1 MFTYKLKKLYRY
13 KMIPFLILFS
23 IIMGVVSFFLHFK
36 TTNHAFDFL
45 TSSHMSI
52 SNGISWDEVVIKK
65 TNWKKITPEEPDK
78 ESYENHKQYLI
89 EGKNILQ
96 NLMKAHGIDENYKY
110 NKSSY
115 NEKDIIKYTNELD
128 ALNNKYNT
136 DENID
141 NPKELRTSVLNG
153 EGYIN
158 FLKDRNSVEDRLID
172 ENDNH
177 SFSKVI
183 FDEAGVIFGAVPIIL
198 LGFVMIFT
206 MREDDITS
214 VTSNSK
220 TKDVA
225 NNFGIIM
232 CMILMYI
239 FISLLTLLV
248 ASLLTGNGVGELTY
262 HYDSTFVIRTV
273 QDRSGSIREYSY
285 VMRTPLSTFLKSVFP
300 FALITMSFG
309 FAFSFVDKLI
319 QNTKVKYFTLI
330 LIMSLLLVDFNF
342 FNHAYN
348 PLSLF
353 KSYSIKPVISTV
365 VMLLISAIGTI
376 FLNRRKEFTSH
387 DTYKERNVFSL
398 KGSVKNCVVSF
409 NGFLIMFVVC
419 AILVGNICL
428 QNNWHNFNST
438 QIKNYTDLNSTM
450 ENLVYRD
457 IDEIKAKYGNS
468 KRAKE
473 MIDSHSDAL
482 EFCENENKY
491 FDAYENRYKTP
502 QKFNNVNKERVT
514 EFNGFDFQGTGS
526 ETTGMVDVFND
537 FALEGAFFKQKY
549 MLINNITPTD
559 RFYIPQSGIDY
570 NPFDV
575 DSFKGTLP
583 KINYYITHGISE
595 RTNAFAML
603 HDYFYLKFNVVLIV
617 FALLLFT
624 STIIKSNKQLELKSV
639 LPVSRTKS
647 YKSKIIESV
656 IYAIGINIVAA
667 LVLFLAGG
675 IMGGFAD
682 SDFPI
687 INYIV
692 DGGIIYSNVGP
703 FVVYI
708 LESFTITVLFTIF
721 ISMFVNSM
729 YTATN
734 KLFTILISIIAFIV
748 PFTALKYMGV
758 IGSFIPFNYV
768 DSGFVT
774 TGFLSALIRQNSY
787 TMVMAVVVLVIS
799 SILFYVLGRVS
810 FGRRK

>member
-13 KMIPFLILFS
+13 RLIPFLILFS

-158 FLKDRNSVEDRLID
+158 FLKERNSVEDRLID

-239 FISLLTLLV
+239 FIYLLTLLV

-300 FALITMSFG
+300 FALITMAFG

-721 ISMFVNSM
+721 ISMFVNAM

>member
-158 FLKDRNSVEDRLID
+158 FLKERNSVEDRLID
-172 ENDNH
+172 ENDNY

-225 NNFGIIM
+225 NNFAIIM

-239 FISLLTLLV
+239 FISLLTVFV
-248 ASLLTGNGVGELTY
+248 ASLITGNGVGDLTY

-273 QDRSGSIREYSY
+273 QDRGDSIHEYSY

-319 QNTKVKYFTLI
+319 QNTKVKYFTLV
-330 LIMSLLLVDFNF
+330 LIMSMLLVDFNF

-353 KSYSIKPVISTV
+353 KSFSIKPVIATV
-365 VMLLISAIGTI
+365 VMLLITAIGTI

-398 KGSVKNCVVSF
+398 KGSVKNCVLSF
-409 NGFLIMFVVC
+409 NGFLILFVVC

-473 MIDSHSDAL
+473 MIYSHSDAL
-482 EFCENENKY
+482 KFYENENKY
-491 FDAYENRYKTP
+491 FDAYENRYKSP

-595 RTNAFAML
+595 RNNAFAML

-617 FALLLFT
+617 FAVLLFT

-667 LVLFLAGG
+667 LILFLAGG

-682 SDFPI
+682 GDFPI

-703 FVVYI
+703 FLVYI

-758 IGSFIPFNYV
+758 IGSFVPFNYV
-768 DSGFVT
+768 DSGFVS

>member
-158 FLKDRNSVEDRLID
+158 FLKGRNSVEDRLID

-482 EFCENENKY
+482 KFYENENKY

-656 IYAIGINIVAA
+656 IYAIGINIMAA
-667 LVLFLAGG
+667 LILFLAGG

>member
-1 MFTYKLKKLYRY
+1 MFIYKLKKLYRY

-23 IIMGVVSFFLHFK
+23 ITMGIVAFFLHFN

-45 TSSHMSI
+45 SSSDIFI
-52 SNGISWDEVVIKK
+52 SNDISWDELIIKK
-65 TNWKKITPEEPDK
+65 TDWKKITPEEPDK
-78 ESYENHKQYLI
+78 ESYENHKAYLI
-89 EGKNILQ
+89 EGKNVLK
-96 NLMKAHGIDENYKY
+96 NLMKAHGLDENYKY
-110 NKSSY
+110 DKSNY

-136 DENID
+136 DENMD
-141 NPKELRTSVLNG
+141 NPKELRRAVLNG

-158 FLKDRNSVEDRLID
+158 FLKERNSVEDRLID

-220 TKDVA
+220 IKDAA

-232 CMILMYI
+232 CMIVMYI
-239 FISLLTLLV
+239 FISLLTVFV
-248 ASLLTGNGVGELTY
+248 ASLITGNGVGDLTY

-273 QDRSGSIREYSY
+273 QDRGGSIREYSY

-319 QNTKVKYFTLI
+319 QNTKVKYFTLV
-330 LIMSLLLVDFNF
+330 LIMSMLLVDFNF

-365 VMLLISAIGTI
+365 VMLLITAIGTI

-398 KGSVKNCVVSF
+398 KGSVKNCVLSF
-409 NGFLIMFVVC
+409 NGFLILFVVC

-438 QIKNYTDLNSTM
+438 QIKEYNDLNSTK
-450 ENLVYRD
+450 ENWEYRY

-468 KRAKE
+468 KRANE

-491 FDAYENRYKTP
+491 FEAYENRYKSP
-502 QKFNNVNKERVT
+502 QKFNNLNKERVT
-514 EFNGFDFQGTGS
+514 EFNVVFHNGAAS

-549 MLINNITPTD
+549 MITNNIMPTD
-559 RFYIPQSGIDY
+559 KYYIPELGIDY

-575 DSFKGTLP
+575 DSFKGVLP

-656 IYAIGINIVAA
+656 IYGVGINIMTA

-692 DGGIIYSNVGP
+692 DSGIIYSNVGP
-703 FVVYI
+703 FLVYV
-708 LESFTITVLFTIF
+708 LESFAISVLFTIF
-721 ISMFVNSM
+721 ISMFVNAM

-734 KLFTILISIIAFIV
+734 KLFTILISIIAFII

-758 IGSFIPFNYV
+758 IGSFVPFNYV

-774 TGFLSALIRQNSY
+774 TGFLSAMIRQNSY

>member
-1 MFTYKLKKLYRY
+1 MFIYKLKKLYRY
-13 KMIPFLILFS
+13 RLIPFLILFS
-23 IIMGVVSFFLHFK
+23 ITMGVVVFFLHFR

-45 TSSHMSI
+45 NSNDISI
-52 SNGISWDEVVIKK
+52 SNNISWDELIIKK
-65 TNWKKITPEEPDK
+65 TDWKKITPEEPDK
-78 ESYENHKQYLI
+78 KSYEDHKAYLN

-96 NLMKAHGIDENYKY
+96 NLMKAHGLDENYKY
-110 NKSSY
+110 DKSNY
-115 NEKDIIKYTNELD
+115 NEKDILKYTNELD
-128 ALNNKYNT
+128 ALNSKYNT
-136 DENID
+136 DENMD
-141 NPKELRTSVLNG
+141 NPKELRRSVLRS

-158 FLKDRNSVEDRLID
+158 FLKERNSVEDRLID

-198 LGFVMIFT
+198 LGFVMIFI

-220 TKDVA
+220 IKDVA
-225 NNFGIIM
+225 NDFGIIM

-248 ASLLTGNGVGELTY
+248 ASLLTGNGVGDLTY

-285 VMRTPLSTFLKSVFP
+285 VMRTPLSTFFKSVFP

-353 KSYSIKPVISTV
+353 KSFSLKPVIATV
-365 VMLLISAIGTI
+365 FMLLITAIGTI

-398 KGSVKNCVVSF
+398 KGSVKNCVLSF
-409 NGFLIMFVVC
+409 NGFLILFVVC

-473 MIDSHSDAL
+473 MIDSHSDSL
-482 EFCENENKY
+482 KFYENENKY

-603 HDYFYLKFNVVLIV
+603 HDYFYLKLNVVSIV

-667 LVLFLAGG
+667 LILFLAGG

-703 FVVYI
+703 FLVYI

-758 IGSFIPFNYV
+758 IGSFVPFNYV
-768 DSGFVT
+768 DSGFVS

>member
-13 KMIPFLILFS
+13 RLIPFLILFS

-158 FLKDRNSVEDRLID
+158 FLKERNSVEDRLID

-225 NNFGIIM
+225 NNFGIII

-300 FALITMSFG
+300 FALITMAFG

-721 ISMFVNSM
+721 ISMFVNAM

>member
-1 MFTYKLKKLYRY
+1 MFIYKLKKLYRY

-23 IIMGVVSFFLHFK
+23 ITMGIVAFFLHYN
-36 TTNHAFDFL
+36 TTNHAFNFL
-45 TSSHMSI
+45 TSSDISI
-52 SNGISWDEVVIKK
+52 SNGISWDELIIKK
-65 TNWKKITPEEPDK
+65 TDWKKITPEEPDK
-78 ESYENHKQYLI
+78 KSYEDHKAYLI
-89 EGKNILQ
+89 EGKNVLQ
-96 NLMKAHGIDENYKY
+96 NLMKAHGLDENYKY
-110 NKSSY
+110 NKSNY

-128 ALNNKYNT
+128 ALNNKYHT
-136 DENID
+136 DENMD
-141 NPKELRTSVLNG
+141 NPKELRTSVLIG

-158 FLKDRNSVEDRLID
+158 FLKERNSVEDRLID

-220 TKDVA
+220 IKDVA
-225 NNFGIIM
+225 NDFGIIM
-232 CMILMYI
+232 CMIVMYI
-239 FISLLTLLV
+239 FISLLTVFV
-248 ASLLTGNGVGELTY
+248 ASLITGNGVGDLTY

-273 QDRSGSIREYSY
+273 QDRGGSIREYSY
-285 VMRTPLSTFLKSVFP
+285 VMRTPLSTFFKSVFP
-300 FALITMSFG
+300 FALITMAFG

-319 QNTKVKYFTLI
+319 QNTKAKYFTLV

-353 KSYSIKPVISTV
+353 KSFSLKPVIATV
-365 VMLLISAIGTI
+365 FMLLITAIGTI

-387 DTYKERNVFSL
+387 DTYKDRNVFNL
-398 KGSVKNCVVSF
+398 KGSIKNRVLSF
-409 NGFLIMFVVC
+409 NGFLILFVVC

-438 QIKNYTDLNSTM
+438 QTKKYNDLNSTD
-450 ENLVYRD
+450 ENWIYRD

-468 KRAKE
+468 KRANV
-473 MIDSHSDAL
+473 MIDSYSDSL
-482 EFCENENKY
+482 EFYQKENRYLE
-491 FDAYENRYKTP
+491 AYENRYKSP
-502 QKFNNVNKERVT
+502 QKFINLNKERVT
-514 EFNGFDFQGTGS
+514 KFNDIYYQGIGTK
-526 ETTGMVDVFND
+526 TTGMVDVFND

-549 MLINNITPTD
+549 MITNNIMPTD
-559 RFYIPQSGIDY
+559 KYYIPELGIDY

-595 RTNAFAML
+595 RTNAFGML
-603 HDYFYLKFNVVLIV
+603 HDYFYLKLNVVMIV

-647 YKSKIIESV
+647 YKYKIIESV
-656 IYAIGINIVAA
+656 IYAIGINLVAT
-667 LVLFLAGG
+667 VILFLAGG
-675 IMGGFAD
+675 IMGGFGD
-682 SDFPI
+682 GDFPI

-692 DGGIIYSNVGP
+692 GGGIIYSNVGP
-703 FVVYI
+703 FLVYV

-721 ISMFVNSM
+721 ISMFVNAL

-734 KLFTILISIIAFIV
+734 KLFTILISIIAFII
-748 PFTALKYMGV
+748 PFTAIKYMGV

-768 DSGFVT
+768 DSGFVS

>member
-13 KMIPFLILFS
+13 RLIPFLILFS
-23 IIMGVVSFFLHFK
+23 ITMGVVVFFLHFR

-45 TSSHMSI
+45 NSNDISI
-52 SNGISWDEVVIKK
+52 SNNISWDELIIKK
-65 TNWKKITPEEPDK
+65 TDWKKITPEEPDK
-78 ESYENHKQYLI
+78 KSYEDHKAYLN
-89 EGKNILQ
+89 EGKNVLQ
-96 NLMKAHGIDENYKY
+96 NLMKAHGLDENYKY
-110 NKSSY
+110 DKSKY

-128 ALNNKYNT
+128 ALNNKYHT
-136 DENID
+136 DENMD
-141 NPKELRTSVLNG
+141 NPKELRRSVLRS

-198 LGFVMIFT
+198 LGFVIIFI

-220 TKDVA
+220 IKDVA
-225 NNFGIIM
+225 NDFGIIM

-248 ASLLTGNGVGELTY
+248 ASLLTGNGVGDLTY

-285 VMRTPLSTFLKSVFP
+285 VMRTPLSTFFKSVFP

-353 KSYSIKPVISTV
+353 KSFSLKPVIATV
-365 VMLLISAIGTI
+365 FMLLITAIGTI

-387 DTYKERNVFSL
+387 DTYKKRNVFSL

-409 NGFLIMFVVC
+409 NGFLILFVVC

-482 EFCENENKY
+482 KFYENENKY

-603 HDYFYLKFNVVLIV
+603 HDYFYLKLNVVSIV

-667 LVLFLAGG
+667 LILFLAGG

-703 FVVYI
+703 FLVYI

-758 IGSFIPFNYV
+758 IGSFVPFNYV
-768 DSGFVT
+768 DSGFVS

>member
-89 EGKNILQ
+89 EGKIILQ

-110 NKSSY
+110 DKSSY

-158 FLKDRNSVEDRLID
+158 FLKERNSVEDKLID

-220 TKDVA
+220 IKDVA

-319 QNTKVKYFTLI
+319 QNTKVKYFTLV
-330 LIMSLLLVDFNF
+330 LIMSMLLVDFNF

-482 EFCENENKY
+482 KFYENENKY

>member
-13 KMIPFLILFS
+13 RLIPFLILFS
-23 IIMGVVSFFLHFK
+23 ITMGVVVFFLHFR

-45 TSSHMSI
+45 NSNDISI
-52 SNGISWDEVVIKK
+52 SNNISWDELIIKK
-65 TNWKKITPEEPDK
+65 TDWKKITPEEPDK
-78 ESYENHKQYLI
+78 KSYEDHKAYLN
-89 EGKNILQ
+89 EGKNVLQ
-96 NLMKAHGIDENYKY
+96 NLMKAHGLDENYKY
-110 NKSSY
+110 DKSKY

-158 FLKDRNSVEDRLID
+158 FLKERNSVEDRLID

-482 EFCENENKY
+482 KFYENENKY

>member
-1 MFTYKLKKLYRY
+1 
-13 KMIPFLILFS
+13 
-23 IIMGVVSFFLHFK
+23 
-36 TTNHAFDFL
+36 
-45 TSSHMSI
+45 
-52 SNGISWDEVVIKK
+52 
-65 TNWKKITPEEPDK
+65 
-78 ESYENHKQYLI
+78 
-89 EGKNILQ
+89 
-96 NLMKAHGIDENYKY
+96 MKAHGLDENYKY
-110 NKSSY
+110 DKSKY

-128 ALNNKYNT
+128 ALNNKYHT
-136 DENID
+136 DENMD
-141 NPKELRTSVLNG
+141 NPKELRRSVLRS

-198 LGFVMIFT
+198 LGFVIIFI

-482 EFCENENKY
+482 KFYENENKY

>member
-1 MFTYKLKKLYRY
+1 MFIYKLKKLYRY

-158 FLKDRNSVEDRLID
+158 FLKERNSVEDRLID

-617 FALLLFT
+617 FAVLLFT

>member
-1 MFTYKLKKLYRY
+1 
-13 KMIPFLILFS
+13 MIPFLILFS

-158 FLKDRNSVEDRLID
+158 FLKERNSVEDRLID

-248 ASLLTGNGVGELTY
+248 ASLLTGNGVGDLTY

-273 QDRSGSIREYSY
+273 QDRGGSIREYSY

-409 NGFLIMFVVC
+409 NGFLILFVVC

-438 QIKNYTDLNSTM
+438 QIKNYNDLNSNL
-450 ENLVYRD
+450 EYLVYRD

-482 EFCENENKY
+482 KFYENENKY

-575 DSFKGTLP
+575 DSFNGTLP

-603 HDYFYLKFNVVLIV
+603 HDYFYLKLNVVLIV

-624 STIIKSNKQLELKSV
+624 STIIKSNKHLELKSV

-656 IYAIGINIVAA
+656 IYAIGINIMAA

-675 IMGGFAD
+675 MMGGFGD

-703 FVVYI
+703 FLVYI

-768 DSGFVT
+768 DSGFVA

>member
-1 MFTYKLKKLYRY
+1 
-13 KMIPFLILFS
+13 
-23 IIMGVVSFFLHFK
+23 
-36 TTNHAFDFL
+36 
-45 TSSHMSI
+45 
-52 SNGISWDEVVIKK
+52 
-65 TNWKKITPEEPDK
+65 
-78 ESYENHKQYLI
+78 
-89 EGKNILQ
+89 
-96 NLMKAHGIDENYKY
+96 MKAHGIDENYKY

-141 NPKELRTSVLNG
+141 NPKELRRAVLSG

-158 FLKDRNSVEDRLID
+158 FLKERNSVEDRLID

-198 LGFVMIFT
+198 LGFVMIFA

-220 TKDVA
+220 IKDVA

-232 CMILMYI
+232 CMIVMYI
-239 FISLLTLLV
+239 FISLLTVFV
-248 ASLLTGNGVGELTY
+248 ASLITGNGVGELTY

-273 QDRSGSIREYSY
+273 QDRGGSIREYSY

-300 FALITMSFG
+300 FALITMAFG
-309 FAFSFVDKLI
+309 FAFSFADKLI
-319 QNTKVKYFTLI
+319 QNTKAKYFTLV
-330 LIMSLLLVDFNF
+330 LIMSMLLVDFNF

-365 VMLLISAIGTI
+365 VMLLITAIGTI

-398 KGSVKNCVVSF
+398 KGSVKNCVLSF

-438 QIKNYTDLNSTM
+438 QIKEYNDLNSTK
-450 ENLVYRD
+450 ENWEYRY

-468 KRAKE
+468 KRANE

-491 FDAYENRYKTP
+491 FEAYENRYKSP
-502 QKFNNVNKERVT
+502 QKFNNLNKERVT
-514 EFNGFDFQGTGS
+514 EFNVVFHNGAAS
-526 ETTGMVDVFND
+526 KTTGMVDVFND
-537 FALEGAFFKQKY
+537 FSLEGAFFKQKY

-595 RTNAFAML
+595 RNNAFAML

-656 IYAIGINIVAA
+656 IYAIGINIMAA

-675 IMGGFAD
+675 MMGGFGD

-703 FVVYI
+703 FLVYI

-721 ISMFVNSM
+721 ISMFVNAM

-734 KLFTILISIIAFIV
+734 KLFTILISMIALII
-748 PFTALKYMGV
+748 PFTAIKYLGA

-768 DSGFVT
+768 DSGFVS

>member
-13 KMIPFLILFS
+13 RLISFLILFS
-23 IIMGVVSFFLHFK
+23 ITMGIVAFFLHFN

-52 SNGISWDEVVIKK
+52 SNNISWDEVVIKK
-65 TNWKKITPEEPDK
+65 TDWKKITPEGPDK
-78 ESYENHKQYLI
+78 KSYEDHKAYLTQ
-89 EGKNILQ
+89 GKNVLQ
-96 NLMKAHGIDENYKY
+96 NLMKAYGLDENYKY

-136 DENID
+136 DENMD
-141 NPKELRTSVLNG
+141 NPKELRRAVLNG

-158 FLKDRNSVEDRLID
+158 FLKERNSVEDRLID

-198 LGFVMIFT
+198 LGFVMIFA

-220 TKDVA
+220 IKDVA
-225 NNFGIIM
+225 NDFGIIM
-232 CMILMYI
+232 CMIVMYI
-239 FISLLTLLV
+239 FISLFTVFV
-248 ASLLTGNGVGELTY
+248 ASLITGNGVGDLTY
-262 HYDSTFVIRTV
+262 HYDSTFVIWTV
-273 QDRSGSIREYSY
+273 QDRVSSIHEYSY
-285 VMRTPLSTFLKSVFP
+285 VMRTPLSTFFKSVFP
-300 FALITMSFG
+300 FTLITMAFG

-330 LIMSLLLVDFNF
+330 LIMSSLLVDFNF

-353 KSYSIKPVISTV
+353 KSFSIKPVIATV
-365 VMLLISAIGTI
+365 VMLLITAIGTI

-398 KGSVKNCVVSF
+398 KGSVKNCVLSF
-409 NGFLIMFVVC
+409 NGFLILFVVC

-438 QIKNYTDLNSTM
+438 QIKEYNDLNSAL
-450 ENLVYRD
+450 ENLAYKD

-473 MIDSHSDAL
+473 MIDSHSDEL
-482 EFCENENKY
+482 EFYENENKY
-491 FDAYENRYKTP
+491 FEVYENRYKSP
-502 QKFNNVNKERVT
+502 QKFNNLNKERVT
-514 EFNGFDFQGTGS
+514 EFNAGFHNGTGS

-549 MLINNITPTD
+549 MITNNIMPTD
-559 RFYIPQSGIDY
+559 RYYIPELGIDY

-575 DSFKGTLP
+575 DSFKGILP

-595 RTNAFAML
+595 RNNAFAML

-647 YKSKIIESV
+647 YKYKIIESV

-675 IMGGFAD
+675 FMGGFAD

-703 FVVYI
+703 FLVYI

-768 DSGFVT
+768 DSGFVA

>member
-141 NPKELRTSVLNG
+141 NPKELRRAVLNG

-158 FLKDRNSVEDRLID
+158 FLKERNSVEDRLID

-273 QDRSGSIREYSY
+273 QDRGDSIHEYSY

-319 QNTKVKYFTLI
+319 QNTKVKYFTLV
-330 LIMSLLLVDFNF
+330 LIMSMLLVDFNF

-491 FDAYENRYKTP
+491 FDAYENRYKAP

-656 IYAIGINIVAA
+656 IYAIGINIMAA

-675 IMGGFAD
+675 MMGGFGD

-703 FVVYI
+703 FLVYI

-721 ISMFVNSM
+721 ISMFVNAM

-734 KLFTILISIIAFIV
+734 KLFTILISMIALII
-748 PFTALKYMGV
+748 PFTAIKYMGA

-768 DSGFVT
+768 DSGFVS

>member
-13 KMIPFLILFS
+13 RLIPFLILFS
-23 IIMGVVSFFLHFK
+23 ITMGVVVFFLHFR

-45 TSSHMSI
+45 NSNDISI
-52 SNGISWDEVVIKK
+52 SNNISWDELIIKK
-65 TNWKKITPEEPDK
+65 TDWKKITPEEPDK
-78 ESYENHKQYLI
+78 KSYEDHKAYLN
-89 EGKNILQ
+89 EGKNVLQ
-96 NLMKAHGIDENYKY
+96 NLMKAHGLDENYKY
-110 NKSSY
+110 DKSKY

-128 ALNNKYNT
+128 ALNNKYHT
-136 DENID
+136 DENMD
-141 NPKELRTSVLNG
+141 NPKELRRSVLRS

-198 LGFVMIFT
+198 LGFVIIFI

-220 TKDVA
+220 IKDVA
-225 NNFGIIM
+225 NDFGIIM

-248 ASLLTGNGVGELTY
+248 ASLLTGNGVGDLTY

-273 QDRSGSIREYSY
+273 QDRSGSIREYTY
-285 VMRTPLSTFLKSVFP
+285 VMRTPLSTFFKSVFP

-353 KSYSIKPVISTV
+353 KSFSLKPVIATV
-365 VMLLISAIGTI
+365 FMLLITAIGTI

-398 KGSVKNCVVSF
+398 KGSVKNCVLSF
-409 NGFLIMFVVC
+409 NGFLILFVVC

-482 EFCENENKY
+482 KFYENENKY

-537 FALEGAFFKQKY
+537 SALEGAFFKQKY

-595 RTNAFAML
+595 RNNAFAML

-617 FALLLFT
+617 FAVLLFT

-647 YKSKIIESV
+647 YKSKIMESV
-656 IYAIGINIVAA
+656 IYAIGINIVVV

-703 FVVYI
+703 FLVYI

-721 ISMFVNSM
+721 ISMFVNAM

-758 IGSFIPFNYV
+758 IGSFVPFNYV
-768 DSGFVT
+768 DSGFVSM
-774 TGFLSALIRQNSY
+774 GFLSALIRQNSY

>member
-13 KMIPFLILFS
+13 RLIPFLILFS
-23 IIMGVVSFFLHFK
+23 ITMGIVAFFLHFN

-45 TSSHMSI
+45 ISDHMSI

-65 TNWKKITPEEPDK
+65 TDWKKITPEEPDK
-78 ESYENHKQYLI
+78 KSYENHKQYLI

-96 NLMKAHGIDENYKY
+96 NLMKAHGLDENYKY
-110 NKSSY
+110 DKSNY

-128 ALNNKYNT
+128 ALNNKYHT
-136 DENID
+136 DENMD
-141 NPKELRTSVLNG
+141 NPKELRRAVLRG

-158 FLKDRNSVEDRLID
+158 FLKERNSVEDRLID

-198 LGFVMIFT
+198 LGFLMIFI

-220 TKDVA
+220 MKDAA

-232 CMILMYI
+232 CMIVMYI
-239 FISLLTLLV
+239 FISLLTVFV
-248 ASLLTGNGVGELTY
+248 ASLITGNGVGDLTY

-273 QDRSGSIREYSY
+273 QDSGGSIREYSY
-285 VMRTPLSTFLKSVFP
+285 AMRTPLSTFFKSVFP
-300 FALITMSFG
+300 FALITMAFG

-319 QNTKVKYFTLI
+319 QDTKVKYFTLV
-330 LIMSLLLVDFNF
+330 LIMSFLLVDFNF

-353 KSYSIKPVISTV
+353 KSFSLKPVIATV
-365 VMLLISAIGTI
+365 FMLLITAIGTI

-387 DTYKERNVFSL
+387 DTYKDRNVFNL
-398 KGSVKNCVVSF
+398 KGSMKNRVLSF
-409 NGFLIMFVVC
+409 NGFLILFVVC

-438 QIKNYTDLNSTM
+438 QIKNYNDLNY
-450 ENLVYRD
+450 NLEYLAYRD

-482 EFCENENKY
+482 GFYENENKY
-491 FDAYENRYKTP
+491 FEAYENRYKTP

-595 RTNAFAML
+595 RNNAFAML

-656 IYAIGINIVAA
+656 IYAIGINIMAA

-675 IMGGFAD
+675 MMGGFGD

-703 FVVYI
+703 FLVYI

-721 ISMFVNSM
+721 ISMFVNAM

-734 KLFTILISIIAFIV
+734 KLFTILISMIALII
-748 PFTALKYMGV
+748 PFTAIKYMGV

-768 DSGFVT
+768 DSGFVS

>member
-1 MFTYKLKKLYRY
+1 MFIYKLKKLYRY
-13 KMIPFLILFS
+13 RLIPFLILFS
-23 IIMGVVSFFLHFK
+23 ITMGVVVFFLHFR

-45 TSSHMSI
+45 NSNDISI
-52 SNGISWDEVVIKK
+52 SNNISWDELIIKK
-65 TNWKKITPEEPDK
+65 TDWKKITPEEPDK
-78 ESYENHKQYLI
+78 KSYEDHKAYLN

-96 NLMKAHGIDENYKY
+96 NLMKAHGLDENYKY
-110 NKSSY
+110 DKSNY
-115 NEKDIIKYTNELD
+115 NEKDILKYTNELD
-128 ALNNKYNT
+128 ALNSKYNT
-136 DENID
+136 DENMD
-141 NPKELRTSVLNG
+141 NPKELRRAVLRS

-158 FLKDRNSVEDRLID
+158 FLKERNSVEDRLID

-198 LGFVMIFT
+198 LGFVMIFA

-220 TKDVA
+220 IKDVA

-232 CMILMYI
+232 CMIVMYI
-239 FISLLTLLV
+239 FISLLTVFV
-248 ASLLTGNGVGELTY
+248 ASLITGNGVGDLTY

-273 QDRSGSIREYSY
+273 QDRGGSIREYSY
-285 VMRTPLSTFLKSVFP
+285 IMRTPLSTFLKSVFP
-300 FALITMSFG
+300 FALITMAFG

-319 QNTKVKYFTLI
+319 QDTKAKYFTLI

-353 KSYSIKPVISTV
+353 KSFSLKPVLATV
-365 VMLLISAIGTI
+365 FMLLITAIGTVL
-376 FLNRRKEFTSH
+376 LNRRKEFTSH
-387 DTYKERNVFSL
+387 DTYKGRNVFNL
-398 KGSVKNCVVSF
+398 KGSMKNCVVSF
-409 NGFLIMFVVC
+409 NGFLILFVVC

-482 EFCENENKY
+482 KFYENENKY

-595 RTNAFAML
+595 RNNAFAML
-603 HDYFYLKFNVVLIV
+603 HDYFYLKLNVVLIV

-624 STIIKSNKQLELKSV
+624 STIIKSNKHLELKSV

-656 IYAIGINIVAA
+656 IYAIGINIMAV

-703 FVVYI
+703 FLVYV
-708 LESFTITVLFTIF
+708 LESFAITVLFTIF
-721 ISMFVNSM
+721 ISMFVNAM

-734 KLFTILISIIAFIV
+734 KLFTILISIIALII
-748 PFTALKYMGV
+748 PFTAIKYLGV

-768 DSGFVT
+768 DSGFVA

-799 SILFYVLGRVS
+799 SILFYILGRVS

>member
-1 MFTYKLKKLYRY
+1 MFIYKLKKLYRY
-13 KMIPFLILFS
+13 RLIPFLILFS
-23 IIMGVVSFFLHFK
+23 ITMGIVVFFLNFN

-45 TSSHMSI
+45 SSNHMSI
-52 SNGISWDEVVIKK
+52 SHDISWDEVVIKK
-65 TNWKKITPEEPDK
+65 TDWKKITPEEPDK
-78 ESYENHKQYLI
+78 KSYENHRAYLN

-96 NLMKAHGIDENYKY
+96 SLMKAHGLDENYKY
-110 NKSSY
+110 DKSSY

-136 DENID
+136 DDNID
-141 NPKELRTSVLNG
+141 NPKELRRAVLNG

-158 FLKDRNSVEDRLID
+158 FLKERNSVEDKLID

-376 FLNRRKEFTSH
+376 FLNRRKEFTSQ
-387 DTYKERNVFSL
+387 DSYKDRNVFSL

-482 EFCENENKY
+482 KFYENENKY

-595 RTNAFAML
+595 RNNAFAML
-603 HDYFYLKFNVVLIV
+603 HDYFYLKLNVVLIV

-675 IMGGFAD
+675 FTGGFAD

-703 FVVYI
+703 FLVYI

-721 ISMFVNSM
+721 ISMFVNAM

-758 IGSFIPFNYV
+758 IGSFVPFNYV
-768 DSGFVT
+768 DSGFVS

>member
-158 FLKDRNSVEDRLID
+158 FLKERNSVEDKLID

-319 QNTKVKYFTLI
+319 QNTKVKYFTLV
-330 LIMSLLLVDFNF
+330 LIMSMLLVDFNF

-482 EFCENENKY
+482 KFYENENKY

>member
-1 MFTYKLKKLYRY
+1 
-13 KMIPFLILFS
+13 
-23 IIMGVVSFFLHFK
+23 
-36 TTNHAFDFL
+36 
-45 TSSHMSI
+45 
-52 SNGISWDEVVIKK
+52 
-65 TNWKKITPEEPDK
+65 
-78 ESYENHKQYLI
+78 
-89 EGKNILQ
+89 
-96 NLMKAHGIDENYKY
+96 MKAHGLDENYKY
-110 NKSSY
+110 DKSNY

-136 DENID
+136 DENMD
-141 NPKELRTSVLNG
+141 NPKELRRAVLRG

-158 FLKDRNSVEDRLID
+158 FLKERNSVEDRLID

-198 LGFVMIFT
+198 LGFVMIFA

-220 TKDVA
+220 IKDVA

-232 CMILMYI
+232 CMIVMYI
-239 FISLLTLLV
+239 FISLFTVFV
-248 ASLLTGNGVGELTY
+248 ASLITGNGVGDLTY
-262 HYDSTFVIRTV
+262 HYDSTYVIRTV

-285 VMRTPLSTFLKSVFP
+285 IMRTPLSTFLKSVFP

-319 QNTKVKYFTLI
+319 QNTKVKYFTLV
-330 LIMSLLLVDFNF
+330 LIMSLLLIDFNF

-365 VMLLISAIGTI
+365 VMLLITAIGTI

-398 KGSVKNCVVSF
+398 KGSVKNCVLSF
-409 NGFLIMFVVC
+409 NGFLILFVVC

-438 QIKNYTDLNSTM
+438 QIKNYNDLNSNL
-450 ENLVYRD
+450 EYLVYRD

-482 EFCENENKY
+482 GFYENENKY
-491 FDAYENRYKTP
+491 FEAYENRYKTP

-514 EFNGFDFQGTGS
+514 EFNDFDFQGTGS

-575 DSFKGTLP
+575 DSFNGTLP

-656 IYAIGINIVAA
+656 IYAIGINIMAA

-675 IMGGFAD
+675 FIGGFKD
-682 SDFPI
+682 GDFPI

-703 FVVYI
+703 FLVYI
-708 LESFTITVLFTIF
+708 LESLTITVLFTIF

-758 IGSFIPFNYV
+758 IGSFVPFNYV
-768 DSGFVT
+768 DSGFVS
-774 TGFLSALIRQNSY
+774 TGFFSALIRQNSY

>member
-1 MFTYKLKKLYRY
+1 
-13 KMIPFLILFS
+13 MIPFLILFS
-23 IIMGVVSFFLHFK
+23 ITMGIVVFFLHFN

-45 TSSHMSI
+45 TSSDISI
-52 SNGISWDEVVIKK
+52 SNGISWDELIIKK
-65 TNWKKITPEEPDK
+65 TDWKKITPEEPDK
-78 ESYENHKQYLI
+78 KSYEDHKAYLNQ
-89 EGKNILQ
+89 GKNILQ
-96 NLMKAHGIDENYKY
+96 NLMKAHGLDENYKY
-110 NKSSY
+110 DKSSY

-128 ALNNKYNT
+128 ALNNKYHT
-136 DENID
+136 DDNMD
-141 NPKELRTSVLNG
+141 NPKELRRSVLSG

-158 FLKDRNSVEDRLID
+158 FLKERNSVEDRLID

-183 FDEAGVIFGAVPIIL
+183 FDEVGVIFGAVPIIL

-220 TKDVA
+220 IKDVA

-232 CMILMYI
+232 CMIVMYI
-239 FISLLTLLV
+239 IISLLTVFV
-248 ASLLTGNGVGELTY
+248 ASLITGNGVGDLTY
-262 HYDSTFVIRTV
+262 HYDSTFVTRTV
-273 QDRSGSIREYSY
+273 QDRVGSIREYSY
-285 VMRTPLSTFLKSVFP
+285 VMRTPLSTFFKSVFP
-300 FALITMSFG
+300 FALITMAFG

-319 QNTKVKYFTLI
+319 QNTKAKYFTLI

-353 KSYSIKPVISTV
+353 KSFSLKPVIATV
-365 VMLLISAIGTI
+365 VMLLITAIGTI

-387 DTYKERNVFSL
+387 DTYKDRNVFNL
-398 KGSVKNCVVSF
+398 KGSMKNRVLSF
-409 NGFLIMFVVC
+409 NGFLILFVVC

-438 QIKNYTDLNSTM
+438 QTKNYNDHNSTD
-450 ENLVYRD
+450 ENWTYRE

-468 KRAKE
+468 KRANV
-473 MIDSHSDAL
+473 MIDSYSDSL
-482 EFCENENKY
+482 EFYQKENRY
-491 FDAYENRYKTP
+491 FEAYENRYKSP
-502 QKFNNVNKERVT
+502 QKFSNLNKVRVT
-514 EFNGFDFQGTGS
+514 EFNDIYYQGIGTK
-526 ETTGMVDVFND
+526 TTGMVDVFND
-537 FALEGAFFKQKY
+537 SALEGAFFKQKY
-549 MLINNITPTD
+549 MITNNIMPTD
-559 RFYIPQSGIDY
+559 RYYIPELGIDY

-603 HDYFYLKFNVVLIV
+603 HDYFYLKLNVVLIV

-656 IYAIGINIVAA
+656 IYAIGINIMAA

-675 IMGGFAD
+675 MMGGFGD

-703 FVVYI
+703 FLVYI
-708 LESFTITVLFTIF
+708 LESFTITLLFTIF
-721 ISMFVNSM
+721 ISMFVNAM

-758 IGSFIPFNYV
+758 IGSFVPFNYV
-768 DSGFVT
+768 DSGFVS

>member
-1 MFTYKLKKLYRY
+1 
-13 KMIPFLILFS
+13 MIPFLILFS

-158 FLKDRNSVEDRLID
+158 FLKERNSVEDKLID

-319 QNTKVKYFTLI
+319 QNTKVKYFTLV
-330 LIMSLLLVDFNF
+330 LIMSMLLVDFNF

-482 EFCENENKY
+482 KFYENENKY

>member
-158 FLKDRNSVEDRLID
+158 FLKERNSVEDRLID

-482 EFCENENKY
+482 KFYENENKY

>member
-1 MFTYKLKKLYRY
+1 
-13 KMIPFLILFS
+13 
-23 IIMGVVSFFLHFK
+23 
-36 TTNHAFDFL
+36 
-45 TSSHMSI
+45 
-52 SNGISWDEVVIKK
+52 
-65 TNWKKITPEEPDK
+65 
-78 ESYENHKQYLI
+78 
-89 EGKNILQ
+89 
-96 NLMKAHGIDENYKY
+96 
-110 NKSSY
+110 
-115 NEKDIIKYTNELD
+115 
-128 ALNNKYNT
+128 
-136 DENID
+136 
-141 NPKELRTSVLNG
+141 
-153 EGYIN
+153 
-158 FLKDRNSVEDRLID
+158 
-172 ENDNH
+172 
-177 SFSKVI
+177 
-183 FDEAGVIFGAVPIIL
+183 
-198 LGFVMIFT
+198 
-206 MREDDITS
+206 
-214 VTSNSK
+214 
-220 TKDVA
+220 
-225 NNFGIIM
+225 
-232 CMILMYI
+232 
-239 FISLLTLLV
+239 
-248 ASLLTGNGVGELTY
+248 
-262 HYDSTFVIRTV
+262 
-273 QDRSGSIREYSY
+273 
-285 VMRTPLSTFLKSVFP
+285 
-300 FALITMSFG
+300 
-309 FAFSFVDKLI
+309 
-319 QNTKVKYFTLI
+319 
-330 LIMSLLLVDFNF
+330 MSLLLVDFNF

-353 KSYSIKPVISTV
+353 KSFSLKPVIATV
-365 VMLLISAIGTI
+365 FMLLITAIGTI

-387 DTYKERNVFSL
+387 DTYKDRNVFNL
-398 KGSVKNCVVSF
+398 KGSMKNCVVSF
-409 NGFLIMFVVC
+409 NGFLILFVMC

-457 IDEIKAKYGNS
+457 IDEIKAQYGNS

-482 EFCENENKY
+482 KFYENENKY
-491 FDAYENRYKTP
+491 FDAYENRYKSP
-502 QKFNNVNKERVT
+502 QKFSNLNKVRIT
-514 EFNGFDFQGTGS
+514 EFNGFHFQGMGS

-549 MLINNITPTD
+549 MITNIIMPTD
-559 RFYIPQSGIDY
+559 KYYIPELGIDY

-575 DSFKGTLP
+575 DGFKGTLP

-595 RTNAFAML
+595 RTNAFGML
-603 HDYFYLKFNVVLIV
+603 HDYFYLKLSVVLIV

-656 IYAIGINIVAA
+656 IYAIGINIMAA

-675 IMGGFAD
+675 MMGGFGD

-703 FVVYI
+703 FLVYI

-721 ISMFVNSM
+721 ISMFVNAM

-734 KLFTILISIIAFIV
+734 KLFTILISMIALII
-748 PFTALKYMGV
+748 PFTAIKYMGA

-768 DSGFVT
+768 DSGFVS

>member
-1 MFTYKLKKLYRY
+1 
-13 KMIPFLILFS
+13 MIPFLILFS

-158 FLKDRNSVEDRLID
+158 FLKERNSVEDRLID

-482 EFCENENKY
+482 KFYENENKY

-656 IYAIGINIVAA
+656 IYAIGINIMAA
-667 LVLFLAGG
+667 SILFLAGG

>member
-158 FLKDRNSVEDRLID
+158 FLKERNSVEDRLID

-482 EFCENENKY
+482 KFYENENKY

-656 IYAIGINIVAA
+656 IYAIGINIMAA
-667 LVLFLAGG
+667 LILFLAGG

>member
-1 MFTYKLKKLYRY
+1 
-13 KMIPFLILFS
+13 MIPFLILFS

-158 FLKDRNSVEDRLID
+158 FLKERNSVEDRLID

>member
-13 KMIPFLILFS
+13 RLIPFLILFS
-23 IIMGVVSFFLHFK
+23 ITMGVVVFFLHFK

-158 FLKDRNSVEDRLID
+158 FLKERNSVEDRLID

-273 QDRSGSIREYSY
+273 QDRGGSIREYSY

-482 EFCENENKY
+482 KFYENENKY

>member
-1 MFTYKLKKLYRY
+1 
-13 KMIPFLILFS
+13 MIPFLILFS
-23 IIMGVVSFFLHFK
+23 ITMGIVAFFLHFK

-141 NPKELRTSVLNG
+141 NPKELRRAVLNG

-158 FLKDRNSVEDRLID
+158 FLKERNSVEDRLID

-198 LGFVMIFT
+198 LGFVMIFA

-220 TKDVA
+220 IKDVA
-225 NNFGIIM
+225 NDFGIIM
-232 CMILMYI
+232 CMIMMYI
-239 FISLLTLLV
+239 FISLLTVFV
-248 ASLLTGNGVGELTY
+248 ASSITGNGVGDLTY

-273 QDRSGSIREYSY
+273 RDRVGTIREYSY
-285 VMRTPLSTFLKSVFP
+285 VMRTPLSTFFKSVFS
-300 FALITMSFG
+300 FALITMAFG

-319 QNTKVKYFTLI
+319 QNTKAKYFTLV

-353 KSYSIKPVISTV
+353 KSFSLKPVIATV
-365 VMLLISAIGTI
+365 FMLLITAIGTI

-387 DTYKERNVFSL
+387 DTYKDRNVFNL
-398 KGSVKNCVVSF
+398 KGSIKNRVLSF
-409 NGFLIMFVVC
+409 NGFLILFVMC

-438 QIKNYTDLNSTM
+438 QTKKYNDLNSTD
-450 ENLVYRD
+450 ENWIYRD

-468 KRAKE
+468 KRANV
-473 MIDSHSDAL
+473 MIDSYSDSL
-482 EFCENENKY
+482 EFYQKENRYLE
-491 FDAYENRYKTP
+491 AYENRYKSP
-502 QKFNNVNKERVT
+502 QKFINLNKERVT
-514 EFNGFDFQGTGS
+514 KFNDIYYQGIGTK
-526 ETTGMVDVFND
+526 TTGMVDVFND

-549 MLINNITPTD
+549 MITNNIMPTD
-559 RFYIPQSGIDY
+559 KYYIPELGIDY

-595 RTNAFAML
+595 RTNAFGML
-603 HDYFYLKFNVVLIV
+603 HDYFYLKLNVVMIV

-647 YKSKIIESV
+647 YKYKIIESV
-656 IYAIGINIVAA
+656 IYAIGINLVAT
-667 LVLFLAGG
+667 VILFLAGG
-675 IMGGFAD
+675 IMGGFGD
-682 SDFPI
+682 GDFPI

-692 DGGIIYSNVGP
+692 GGGIIYSNVGP
-703 FVVYI
+703 FLVYV

-721 ISMFVNSM
+721 ISMFVNAL

-734 KLFTILISIIAFIV
+734 KLFTILISIIALII

-768 DSGFVT
+768 DSGFVA

-787 TMVMAVVVLVIS
+787 TMMMAVVVLVIS

>member
-158 FLKDRNSVEDRLID
+158 FLKERNSVEDRLID

-285 VMRTPLSTFLKSVFP
+285 VMRTPLSTFFKSVFP

-482 EFCENENKY
+482 KFYENENKY

-768 DSGFVT
+768 DSGLVT